1 MRTYNEGAALLFVGF
16 GQPTHILK
24 YLYARVIINEDGVV
38 IVLAIENRSENGAYI
53 DEYTNRVER
62 DA

>member
-1 MRTYNEGAALLFVGF
+1 MGTYDEGAALLFVGF

-24 YLYARVIINEDGVV
+24 YLYARVIVNEDGVV
-38 IVLAIENRSENGAYI
+38 IVLAIENRLEDSAYI
-53 DEYTNRVER
+53 DEYTNRAER

>member
-1 MRTYNEGAALLFVGF
+1 MGTYNEGATLLFVGF

-24 YLYARVIINEDGVV
+24 YLYARVIVNKNGVV
-38 IVLAIENRSENGAYI
+38 IGLAIENRSEYSAYI